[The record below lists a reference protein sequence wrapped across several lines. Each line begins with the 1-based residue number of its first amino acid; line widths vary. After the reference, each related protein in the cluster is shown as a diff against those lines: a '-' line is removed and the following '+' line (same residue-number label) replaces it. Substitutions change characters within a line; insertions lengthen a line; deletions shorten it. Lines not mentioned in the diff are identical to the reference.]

1 MRVAFLFVPHFP
13 VAVEARERPEL
24 RGQPV
29 VIGGAP
35 EERKAVVDCSPR
47 AFREGVRRGMPLREA
62 LSRCPEGIFLVARHA
77 LYREVAAA
85 MSLALD
91 QVSPLFEPA
100 SGSTVLG
107 RFFVGLDGLIGIHPD
122 ERSIANALVRAIV
135 DATRLTPRV
144 GVADGRFAAYASAVA
159 ATASHPR
166 IIPPGKALDFLADLS
181 VQHLPV
187 SIEMQRRLRMLGI
200 DRMGQLAALSPGA
213 VQAQFGTEGR
223 AAWNLIHGLDDSPVR
238 PPERSTVLVD
248 RISLPSPAT
257 TMQVLL
263 AAARHLLT
271 RLLARPE
278 CRYQVA
284 RRMDVRAILIDGQVW
299 ERSVTFREPRS
310 ALEPILDA
318 LRAKIA
324 DATFP
329 APVEAVE
336 IALLDWSGQLGMPV
350 PLLPTLQTQ
359 RQDRIEA
366 AIRQIK
372 AHYGRTLIAR
382 IVEAEPWSRIPER
395 RFALIDYDV

>member
-35 EERKAVVDCSPR
+35 EERKAVIDCSPP
-47 AFREGVRRGMPLREA
+47 AFQQGVRRGMPLREA

-77 LYREVAAA
+77 LYREVAAT

-91 QVSPLFEPA
+91 QVSPLVEPA
-100 SGSTVLG
+100 SGSTMPG
-107 RFFVGLDGLIGIHPD
+107 RFFVGLAGLIGIHPN
-122 ERSIANALVRAIV
+122 EQAIAGALTRATAE
-135 DATRLTPRV
+135 ATRLTPRV
-144 GVADGRFAAYASAVA
+144 GVADRRFAAYASALT
-159 ATASHPR
+159 ATANRPR
-166 IIPPGKALDFLADLS
+166 IIPSGKTLDFLADLS

-187 SIEMQRRLRMLGI
+187 SIEMHRRLHMLGI
-200 DRMGQLAALSPGA
+200 DQLGQLAALSLGV
-213 VQAQFGTEGR
+213 VQAQFGPEGR
-223 AAWNLIHGLDDSPVR
+223 RAWDLIHGVDDRPVR
-238 PPERSTVLVD
+238 PPERSMILAD

-257 TMQVLL
+257 TIQVLF
-263 AAARHLLT
+263 AAARHLLG
-271 RLLARPE
+271 RLLSRPE

-284 RRMDVRAILIDGQVW
+284 RRMDFRAILVDGQVW
-299 ERSVTFREPRS
+299 ERTITFREPRS
-310 ALEPILDA
+310 ALEPVLDA

-324 DATFP
+324 DATFS

-395 RFALIDYDV
+395 RFTLIDYDA